1 MSETRGLRPFA
12 GFAVRAMV
20 VHTAT
25 YFFFGILMSHLLGY
39 ARVFQ
44 LEPIRDFMR
53 PLDSPLVAAGPLLQP
68 LRGLVLALGAWP
80 LRGFLLEQRRG
91 WLVLWGIFLA
101 FGILGPPG
109 AAPGSMEG
117 VLYSKL
123 PLWYHLMGLPEIGLQ
138 TLAFSV
144 VLLRWERHATDPA
157 RAARGPAHPALTEL
171 VKALMAACFAWMGY
185 AVGGLLSARLVRRAV
200 DLHRAAGD
208 ARTQLMFVAAFA
220 ANLVA
225 VLAYARWWRRRRPPP
240 WGVFLA
246 FWALDT
252 LVPWAY
258 QAVFTHPSRPHL
270 ALLLGL
276 FPAVVLTLCVRA
288 GGHPAAPERD

>member
-1 MSETRGLRPFA
+1 MNETRGLRPFA
-12 GFAVRAMV
+12 GFAVRGMV

-25 YFFFGILMSHLLGY
+25 YLFFGIVASRVFDY

-44 LEPIRDFMR
+44 LETIRDFMR
-53 PLDSPLVAAGPLLQP
+53 PMDSPFVLAGPMLQP

-80 LRGFLLEQRRG
+80 LRDFLLEQRRG
-91 WLVLWGIFLA
+91 WLVLWGLFLA

-109 AAPGSMEG
+109 AAPCSMEG
-117 VLYSKL
+117 VIYSKL

-144 VLLRWERHATDPA
+144 LLLQWERRASDPA
-157 RAARGPAHPALTEL
+157 RAVRGPAHSALTEL
-171 VKALMAACFAWMGY
+171 AKALVAACLAWMGY
-185 AVGGLLSARLVRRAV
+185 AVGALLGARLVRRAV

-208 ARTQLMFVAAFA
+208 ARTQMMFVVAFA
-220 ANLVA
+220 ANLA
-225 VLAYARWWRRRRPPP
+225 AALAYARWWRSRRPPL

-270 ALLLGL
+270 ALLLGF
-276 FPAVVLTLCVRA
+276 FPAVVLTLIVRA
-288 GGHPAAPERD
+288 GGRAGAPGRG